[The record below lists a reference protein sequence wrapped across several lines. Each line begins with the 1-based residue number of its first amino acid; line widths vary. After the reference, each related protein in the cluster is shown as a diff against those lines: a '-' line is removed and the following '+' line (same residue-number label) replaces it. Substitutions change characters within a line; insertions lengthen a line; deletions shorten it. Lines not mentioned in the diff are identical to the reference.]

1 MSIYHYPV
9 VNILGA
15 TGPQGPIGA
24 SGPTGIT
31 GPQGVTGPS
40 GGPIGPT
47 GPTGPQGQGPTGNT
61 GPTGASGAT
70 GLQGFS
76 SSLFL
81 YKANTAS
88 QSNTYPGNGYVVWD
102 NVTQINSGN
111 LYVSHL
117 TDDGT
122 DIDIY
127 LALLADTQQITIQ
140 DRNVSENY
148 QTWQI
153 SSTTSNGSGPTRW
166 TTLAVS
172 IVANSGTGTSNF
184 SNNNELFLAITSG
197 ITGATGLT
205 GPTGA
210 TGPTGNPST
219 VTGPTGPTGTTGPQ
233 GPQGQSPS
241 VGKVIAIAMIF
252 G

>member
-1 MSIYHYPV
+1 
-9 VNILGA
+9 
-15 TGPQGPIGA
+15 
-24 SGPTGIT
+24 
-31 GPQGVTGPS
+31 
-40 GGPIGPT
+40 
-47 GPTGPQGQGPTGNT
+47 
-61 GPTGASGAT
+61 
-70 GLQGFS
+70 
-76 SSLFL
+76 LFL

-88 QSNTYPGNGYVVWD
+88 QTNTYPGNGYVVWD

-117 TDDGT
+117 TTDGT

-127 LALLADTQQITIQ
+127 LALLAATQQITIQ

-184 SNNNELFLAITSG
+184 TNNNELFLAITSG
-197 ITGATGLT
+197 ITGATGLSGPT

-210 TGPTGNPST
+210 TGLTGPTGATGLTGPTGNPST
-219 VTGPTGPTGTTGPQ
+219 VTGPTGPTGETGPQ

>member
-1 MSIYHYPV
+1 
-9 VNILGA
+9 
-15 TGPQGPIGA
+15 
-24 SGPTGIT
+24 
-31 GPQGVTGPS
+31 
-40 GGPIGPT
+40 
-47 GPTGPQGQGPTGNT
+47 
-61 GPTGASGAT
+61 
-70 GLQGFS
+70 
-76 SSLFL
+76 LFL

-88 QSNTYPGNGYVVWD
+88 QTNTYPGNGYVVWD

-127 LALLADTQQITIQ
+127 LALLAATQQITIQ
-140 DRNVSENY
+140 DRNISENY

-184 SNNNELFLAITSG
+184 TNDNELFLAITSG
-197 ITGATGLT
+197 ITGATGPTGATGLT

-210 TGPTGNPST
+210 TGPTGETGLTGPTGATGPTGETGPTGNAST
-219 VTGPTGPTGTTGPQ
+219 VTGPTGPTGSTGPQ